1 MGGCREDGARVFA
14 VVHSARARGC
24 GHKWEHRRFPLNIRK
39 HFCAMWVTA
48 LAQIA
53 WYICVVSLKI
63 FKSCLNI
70 GLGTLL
76 WMYLLEERAEQ
87 HVSVDFQRFLPTST
101 IWSFCGD

>member
-1 MGGCREDGARVFA
+1 MGGCREDGARVFS

-101 IWSFCGD
+101 IWSICGD